1 MEVFM
6 YDYFYDKEFL
16 IRAQRFYAS
25 LVSRTEEILREKNIN
40 SQMFLVG
47 SGGRNM
53 ITRNGSGPIDFDYNL
68 NVISCDDWD
77 DTKGIK
83 DKVMNAFN
91 KALAEE
97 N

>member
-16 IRAQRFYAS
+16 KRAQRFYAS